1 VAVVPVVLV
10 LIRSLA
16 VNVARKLKHLCV
28 SLSLVSVASVL
39 MSCGSTFVY
48 KDQGVIPQSLFGM
61 TVLDFENTNAP
72 LRYGTTRTWD
82 SFPMLDWADINS
94 APGVYD
100 FQHLD
105 TFLKMNQERNV
116 EVIYTFGRTP
126 LWASSQPGTPTPYG
140 PGQCAP
146 PTDLQ
151 NWDNYVTAIAV
162 HAGTR
167 IAYWELWNEPQDPEY
182 YCGDV
187 RTLLTMAQHA
197 YRIIKSVNPAALI
210 ITPSASAAGGPAWLA
225 TYLSQG
231 GGNYAD
237 IMSFHGYCNSE
248 AESIN
253 SVVAQYRNVISAH
266 GQGNKPLWDTEADW
280 AGDPDDV
287 LEGDTNRAAFIAKY
301 YLLQWSGGVSRFVW
315 YAYDGGTW
323 GGLSGADPDVTA
335 YNTVQQWMEGA
346 SMPSACIHDPG
357 NTWTCPLTRSG
368 GYQGLVLWN
377 SSKTLSYKVPVQY
390 SDFRDL
396 TGNVGSLSGG
406 RVQVGESPV
415 LIETGKVF

>member
-1 VAVVPVVLV
+1 M
-10 LIRSLA
+10 IRSLG
-16 VNVARKLKHLCV
+16 VNFARKLKHLCV

-39 MSCGSTFVY
+39 TSCGSTFIY
-48 KDQGVIPQSLFGM
+48 KDQGIIPQSLFGM
-61 TVLDFENTNAP
+61 TVLDFENVSAP
-72 LRYGTTRTWD
+72 LQYGTTRTWD

-105 TFLKMNQERNV
+105 TFLKTNQERNV

-140 PGQCAP
+140 PGECAP
-146 PTDLQ
+146 PSDLQ

-167 IAYWELWNEPQDPEY
+167 IQYWELWNEPQDPEY
-182 YCGDV
+182 YCGDM

-197 YRIIKSVNPAALI
+197 YRIIKSVNPAALV
-210 ITPSASAAGGPAWLA
+210 ITPSASAAGGPAWLD

-253 SVVAQYRNVISAH
+253 SVVSQYRNVISAH
-266 GQGNKPLWDTEADW
+266 GQSNKPLWDTEADW

-287 LEGDTNRAAFIAKY
+287 LTGDANRAAFIAKY

-357 NTWTCPLTRSG
+357 NTWTCPLTRAG
-368 GYQGLVLWN
+368 GYQALVLWN
-377 SSKTLSYKVPVQY
+377 SSRTLTYKVPVQY

-396 TGNVGSLSGG
+396 AGNVRSLSGG

-415 LIETGKVF
+415 LIETGRAF

>member
-1 VAVVPVVLV
+1 M
-10 LIRSLA
+10 IRSLG
-16 VNVARKLKHLCV
+16 VNFTRKLKHLCV

-39 MSCGSTFVY
+39 TSCGSTFIY
-48 KDQGVIPQSLFGM
+48 KDQGIIPQSLFGM
-61 TVLDFENTNAP
+61 TVLDFENVSAP
-72 LRYGTTRTWD
+72 LQYGTTRTWD

-105 TFLKMNQERNV
+105 VFLKTNQERNV

-140 PGQCAP
+140 PGECAP
-146 PTDLQ
+146 PSDLQ

-167 IAYWELWNEPQDPEY
+167 IQYWELWNEPQDPEY
-182 YCGDV
+182 YCGDM

-197 YRIIKSVNPAALI
+197 YRIIKSVNPAALV
-210 ITPSASAAGGPAWLA
+210 ITPSASAAGGPAWLD

-231 GGNYAD
+231 GGNDAD

-253 SVVAQYRNVISAH
+253 SVVSQYRNVISAH
-266 GQGNKPLWDTEADW
+266 GQSNKPLWDTEADW

-287 LEGDTNRAAFIAKY
+287 LAGDANRAAFIAKY

-335 YNTVQQWMEGA
+335 YNTVEQWMEGA

-357 NTWTCPLTRSG
+357 NTWTCPLTRAG
-368 GYQGLVLWN
+368 GYQALVIWN
-377 SSKTLSYKVPVQY
+377 SSRTLSYKVPVQY
-390 SDFRDL
+390 SDSRDL
-396 TGNVGSLSGG
+396 TGNVRSLSGG

-415 LIETGKVF
+415 LIETGKAF